1 MNLLTKLNSKQR
13 QAVTSTEGP
22 VLVLAG
28 AGSGK
33 TRVLT
38 YRVAY
43 LLQEKGIAPENILA
57 ITFTNKAADEMK
69 ERLADLV
76 GLRSDSLWVSTFHS
90 ACVRIL
96 RREISRLGY
105 NRNFVIYDTAD
116 QHTLLKNCLRELN
129 LDDKKFPVKSLA
141 SVISQAKNNLWSP
154 QRYEQMAGSF
164 YERVAADV
172 YRLYQEKLRE
182 NNALD
187 FDDLIMQTVFLLAQ
201 YPEVLQYYQKLF
213 RYIMIDE
220 YQDTNHAQYILAKLL
235 AGGYRNIC
243 AVGDPD
249 QSIYGWR
256 GADIQNILN
265 FEKDYSDALIIKLEQ
280 NYRSTKTILQA
291 ANEVIRY
298 NQSRKEKNLWT
309 ENEEGLP
316 LVVYPA
322 DDEWGEA
329 WYVAQEIYRLKQQ
342 EGIPYGHCAVL
353 YRVHAQ
359 SRALEEALVKAGIPY
374 QIMGGLKFYER
385 KEIKDILA
393 YLRVIQN
400 PDDSVSLYRIINVP
414 RRGIGEVTWVRLA
427 AFAGEKGISIYE
439 ALRRAEEIEGLSS
452 RVLKPIVQFVEM
464 MDSFIELKDKIG
476 VTELTRQ
483 ILDKTGIVAELEREK
498 TTEAET
504 RLENLRE
511 FLSVTEKYERS
522 SEEATL
528 EGFLAE
534 VSLVSEIDNYEE
546 EEEVVVL
553 MTLHTA
559 KGLEFP
565 VVFLVGMEEGVFP
578 HSRALL
584 EPGELEE
591 ERRLCYVGMTRAQ
604 KRLYLTHARRRTLYG
619 NLVSNPP
626 SRFLEEIPEELITSP
641 GGQEKEEETDKKTAF
656 SPGDKVY
663 HSHWGEGVV
672 VAVKGDGSDT
682 RLKVA
687 FPDRGI
693 KELLVEYAPLRK
705 IH

>member
-1 MNLLTKLNSKQR
+1 M
-13 QAVTSTEGP
+13 
-22 VLVLAG
+22 LVLAG